1 MIVVTGAT
9 GNVGRP
15 LTHALAEAGEQVTAV
30 SRHAVTM
37 PDGVRHVT
45 ADLAEPTSLT
55 PALNGAKALFLL
67 LSGDLH
73 TPEARPADIIGL
85 AAASGVRRV
94 VLLSSQGVATRP
106 LGPSRVAMR
115 AVEDALRESG
125 LAWAVLRPGG
135 FASNALA
142 WAESVRTQGT
152 VAAPFGDV
160 GVPVIDPADIA
171 EVAAACLL
179 DAAGPA
185 SEPRGGAVLPL
196 QPIACQPYPR
206 PSHRRQP
213 GTGSRPIR
221 NGARG
226 RAHRSRAGW
235 TGPGALNWPP
245 SCWVFSCRRSSRRPV
260 SGTSTIRSARRWGS
274 PMKDRS
280 PTGTPR
286 PWRISA
292 TTPWTSA
299 SAASTP
305 CSASWKTPRAITPQ
319 SPMFWPLSCAPTQP
333 DHRRGTPGYRPTC
346 GPQRRFSP
354 IGTTPET
361 RASSSICAAPI

>member
-15 LTHALAEAGEQVTAV
+15 LTQALAEAGEQVTAV
-30 SRHAVTM
+30 SRHAVAM
-37 PDGVRHVT
+37 PDGVRHVA
-45 ADLAEPTSLT
+45 ADLAEPASLT
-55 PALNGAKALFLL
+55 PVLDGAKALFLL

-73 TPEARPADIIGL
+73 APGARPADIIGL

-179 DAAGPA
+179 DDRHTGGVYELTGP
-185 SEPRGGAVLPL
+185 EVITPL
-196 QPIACQPYPR
+196 QQAEAIAAALGSPVRFRELTRDEAKAMMTRSVPVELADDTLDIISAPNPAELRISPDVERVLGRAPR
-206 PSHRRQP
+206 PFN
-213 GTGSRPIR
+213 GWVAR
-221 NGARG
+221 N
-226 RAHRSRAGW
+226 
-235 TGPGALNWPP
+235 
-245 SCWVFSCRRSSRRPV
+245 
-260 SGTSTIRSARRWGS
+260 I
-274 PMKDRS
+274 
-280 PTGTPR
+280 
-286 PWRISA
+286 
-292 TTPWTSA
+292 
-299 SAASTP
+299 AAF
-305 CSASWKTPRAITPQ
+305 R
-319 SPMFWPLSCAPTQP
+319 
-333 DHRRGTPGYRPTC
+333 
-346 GPQRRFSP
+346 
-354 IGTTPET
+354 
-361 RASSSICAAPI
+361 